1 MGGGGTGVLLVCRTE
16 AHSEH
21 RFPAPSKEGCRK
33 PVLGVWDGGLEFR
46 EPVAERW
53 TGRVLTVKGVLLVV
67 CLNLYCGV
75 SRCSVWAYTSAS
87 RGALFGRVL
96 ERLMVLCLGV
106 Y

>member
-1 MGGGGTGVLLVCRTE
+1 MCRTE

-33 PVLGVWDGGLEFR
+33 PVLGAWDGGLEFR

-53 TGRVLTVKGVLLVV
+53 TGRVVTVKGVLLVV
-67 CLNLYCGV
+67 CLNRTEASHGV
-75 SRCSVWAYTSAS
+75 
-87 RGALFGRVL
+87 LFGRILV
-96 ERLMVLCLGV
+96 RLVVLCLDV